1 MITIQKFHLYSLKVS
16 ANVKISVECFE
27 NFGEANA
34 PNASP
39 PCLRA
44 WFGMVRHSFNWL
56 HTSCILIS
64 ELCIFNSSSGWS
76 DTNKTGWWLVCK
88 LREELMVLLSFECKQ
103 YDVFLTHS
111 QVSKESFLKS
121 HVRSK
126 RLLITGCI
134 SLSYFSWITPTQNKL
149 FVIKSGMTCLRLC
162 K

>member
-64 ELCIFNSSSGWS
+64 ELCIFNSSSG
-76 DTNKTGWWLVCK
+76 
-88 LREELMVLLSFECKQ
+88 
-103 YDVFLTHS
+103 
-111 QVSKESFLKS
+111 
-121 HVRSK
+121 
-126 RLLITGCI
+126 
-134 SLSYFSWITPTQNKL
+134 
-149 FVIKSGMTCLRLC
+149 
-162 K
+162 